1 MKYLSQFLIILGFTL
16 AGEALQR
23 IIPLPIPAS
32 VWGIALLFTAL
43 CLKLIKVEQVKETAA
58 FLSSLLPL
66 LFVSPAV
73 KIVEDWA
80 LIRED
85 LLGIALVLIATTGA
99 GSFQAVAGVSQQTLL
114 AEFMTWQMALCT
126 MVFTLFH
133 WPCSTTLMTVYRE
146 TGSVK
151 KTAAAFFVPT
161 AAGCILCLALNLLF

>member
-23 IIPLPIPAS
+23 IIPLPIPSS

-85 LLGIALVLIATTGA
+85 LLGIALVLIATTVLTFAVSGRVA
-99 GSFQAVAGVSQQTLL
+99 QA
-114 AEFMTWQMALCT
+114 F
-126 MVFTLFH
+126 
-133 WPCSTTLMTVYRE
+133 
-146 TGSVK
+146 VK
-151 KTAAAFFVPT
+151 KE
-161 AAGCILCLALNLLF
+161 GKRDE